1 MTFTTTRSLPIN
13 HHSNDFYMKEGVR
26 ICSPLYIDIPTA
38 TRKLLFNG
46 VRTAC
51 QTTRNAPIQPDT
63 ASGIQV
69 IESSAAQAEVETYLG
84 MTVDNLRNVMFAR
97 GGLNLDLVLRLQ
109 NVSGIE
115 VITEKD
121 IATAF
126 TSKKK
131 VITQWVKENE
141 FQL

>member
-1 MTFTTTRSLPIN
+1 MTITTRTQPIN
-13 HHSNDFYMKEGVR
+13 HYSNDFFNKEGVR
-26 ICSPLYIDIPTA
+26 ICSPLYIDLPTA

-51 QTTRNAPIQPDT
+51 QTTRNAPIQPNT

-69 IESSAAQAEVETYLG
+69 IESSSAQSAVESYLG

-97 GGLNLDLVLRLQ
+97 GGLAPDLVFRLQ
-109 NVSGIE
+109 SVTGLEFVS
-115 VITEKD
+115 EKD
-121 IATAF
+121 ISTAF

-131 VITQWVKENE
+131 VITNWAKENE
-141 FQL
+141 FEL

>member
-1 MTFTTTRSLPIN
+1 
-13 HHSNDFYMKEGVR
+13 
-26 ICSPLYIDIPTA
+26 
-38 TRKLLFNG
+38 
-46 VRTAC
+46 
-51 QTTRNAPIQPDT
+51 
-63 ASGIQV
+63 
-69 IESSAAQAEVETYLG
+69 

-109 NVSGIE
+109 NVTGMD

-121 IATAF
+121 ISTAF
-126 TSKKK
+126 ASKKK